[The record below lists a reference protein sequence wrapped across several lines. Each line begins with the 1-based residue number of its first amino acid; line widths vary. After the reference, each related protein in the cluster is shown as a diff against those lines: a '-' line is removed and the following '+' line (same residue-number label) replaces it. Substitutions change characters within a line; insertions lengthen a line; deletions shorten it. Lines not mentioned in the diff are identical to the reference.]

1 LFSVND
7 QEIKVIVD
15 MQKVPE
21 LHLDSGRI
29 RQLIVNLLKN
39 AFEAFNED
47 SAQRKVSLS
56 VHLEKSAASTQDV
69 VLSVS
74 DTGPGIP
81 PEILQNLFDPYVSS
95 KQKGSGLGLSIVKKI
110 VEEHSAR
117 VVAANNPNQG
127 AKISIYF
134 PAEAGGEQTNIQPLK
149 VKHVA

>member
-1 LFSVND
+1 
-7 QEIKVIVD
+7 
-15 MQKVPE
+15 MHKVPE

-47 SAQRKVSLS
+47 SVLREVSMS
-56 VHLEKSAASTQDV
+56 VHLEESAASTQDV
-69 VLSVS
+69 VLNVS

-134 PAEAGGEQTNIQPLK
+134 PAEAGVKQTKIQPLK